1 MYSNQQLTTPAIT
14 RVDGWSCPISFV
26 EELRSGP
33 RSSPPH
39 AAASRA
45 PSTAAAPRAS
55 AAMSPP
61 AGVPPLL
68 QLAAALGEL
77 RQRLPLH
84 DRHTQRWRG
93 RDIANTAG
101 GGGLGSPYTALVATS
116 FIEGQYSAVRS
127 DSSGCAELGG
137 SGSGGVGS
145 GSGRLG
151 GGGVGGGK
159 ADEAVGARVAHICI
173 HAHVSCNHCR

>member
-1 MYSNQQLTTPAIT
+1 MFSLLTIMDSNQQLTTPAIT

-84 DRHTQRWRG
+84 DRHTRG
-93 RDIANTAG
+93 G
-101 GGGLGSPYTALVATS
+101 EGATS
-116 FIEGQYSAVRS
+116 PTP
-127 DSSGCAELGG
+127 LGAAG
-137 SGSGGVGS
+137 S
-145 GSGRLG
+145 
-151 GGGVGGGK
+151 
-159 ADEAVGARVAHICI
+159 EARTPRWSRQAPSRANILL
-173 HAHVSCNHCR
+173 

>member
-1 MYSNQQLTTPAIT
+1 MDSNQQLTTPAIT

-77 RQRLPLH
+77 RQRLSLH

-93 RDIANTAG
+93 RDIANAVG
-101 GGGLGSPYTALVATS
+101 GGGLGSPYAALVATS
-116 FIEGQYSAVRS
+116 SIEGHVHALRQWPVHS
-127 DSSGCAELGG
+127 DQARGAARGG
-137 SGSGGVGS
+137 RRPAGPAIGEGHL
-145 GSGRLG
+145 R
-151 GGGVGGGK
+151 
-159 ADEAVGARVAHICI
+159 RTC
-173 HAHVSCNHCR
+173 